1 MSLMPGWICGVILST
16 EIMEMPFPLKHRQSS
31 MGSSVLYGVYF
42 LSFLDGD
49 QWRLFRFREAI
60 LDREGSFRVICFQEQ
75 IPFLKQYLGNKVSLS
90 TVKMET
96 VEQVFRIEGKSLL

>member
-1 MSLMPGWICGVILST
+1 MLFL
-16 EIMEMPFPLKHRQSS
+16 LRHRQSS

-49 QWRLFRFREAI
+49 LWRLFRFREAI
-60 LDREGSFRVICFQEQ
+60 LDRAGSFRVVCFPEQ
-75 IPFLKQYLGNKVSLS
+75 LLFLKQYLGNKVSLS

>member
-1 MSLMPGWICGVILST
+1 VIERFLLTQEPFFYFPGK
-16 EIMEMPFPLKHRQSS
+16 EE
-31 MGSSVLYGVYF
+31 
-42 LSFLDGD
+42 
-49 QWRLFRFREAI
+49 I
-60 LDREGSFRVICFQEQ
+60 LDRAGSFRVICFPEQ